1 MSLSPKSIA
10 AIVSA
15 GLLCSAKAVDFEK
28 EIWPLLRERCVE
40 CHGAKKQKGGLRLDG
55 RDFAFHGGKNGP
67 VITAGKPEK
76 SVLVERIVSTDED
89 EMMPP
94 TGERLTPQQVSLM
107 RAWITAGAD
116 WPESIG
122 VKREDAAKAHWAFQP
137 VRRIEVPRGVNPID
151 HFIAAELA
159 KHDLK
164 LRAEADRR
172 TLIRRVT
179 LDLTGLPPTPEDVER
194 FVREAD
200 PRAYETLV
208 DRLLASPHYGERQ
221 ARHWL
226 DVARFSESDGF
237 EEDMQRK
244 QAWTYRDYVI
254 QAFNDDTPYDQFVRE
269 QIAGDV
275 LQPVTPRGIAATGF
289 LVAGSWDALAR
300 ITPSRLGRL
309 QSREEQLEEMVGAVG
324 QTFLG
329 LTVQCARCHD
339 HKFDPIPQTDYYR
352 MKAVLEGV
360 DHGLAPKKH
369 GLRTMLGEREDAE
382 WQAATKPL
390 REQIGAC
397 EKRMAELDKDIK
409 AKGGTAETKAALA
422 VERKQVETERDNAKR
437 EMDARFPVTL
447 AYTGDREQPK
457 PTVIFVR
464 GDIRQPGE
472 VVAPGALSAVRELQ
486 SDWGLAPDAPEGE
499 RRIRFAR
506 WVTQP
511 GNPFTARV
519 MVNRLWQ
526 QHFGMGI
533 VDTPSDFGVNGG
545 RPSHPELLDWLAGE
559 FVARGWSV
567 KAMHRLIVTSATY
580 RQSSVISRS
589 VISNQIPGSRR
600 DAPITD
606 SPITDYSKDSDN
618 RLLWHFPSRRLEGEV
633 VRDAMLAM
641 SGDLDSRMGGP
652 SFAPFTVTQLNTYF
666 YHLFD
671 KDEPEFNRRSIYRIH
686 VITARSPF
694 LDALDCPSPAV
705 STPRRRPTTTPLQA
719 LALMND
725 SFAVRQAG
733 KLAHRIAA
741 DTPDVTAQ
749 IVRAFEIVFSRP
761 PQPGEASACA
771 KVARENGLAT
781 VCWTLLN
788 ASEFLQ
794 LP

>member
-1 MSLSPKSIA
+1 MREWIA
-10 AIVSA
+10 A
-15 GLLCSAKAVDFEK
+15 
-28 EIWPLLRERCVE
+28 
-40 CHGAKKQKGGLRLDG
+40 GA
-55 RDFAFHGGKNGP
+55 
-67 VITAGKPEK
+67 E
-76 SVLVERIVSTDED
+76 
-89 EMMPP
+89 
-94 TGERLTPQQVSLM
+94 
-107 RAWITAGAD
+107 
-116 WPESIG
+116 WPEGVG
-122 VKREDAAKAHWAFQP
+122 VKREDPAKAHWAFQP
-137 VRRIEVPRGVNPID
+137 VRRPEVPPGVNAID
-151 HFIAAELA
+151 HFIDAALSKA
-159 KHDLK
+159 GLNH
-164 LRAEADRR
+164 AAGADRR

-179 LDLTGLPPTPEDVER
+179 LDLTGLPPTPEEVER
-194 FVREAD
+194 FVRDAD
-200 PRAYETLV
+200 SRAYETLV
-208 DRLLASPHYGERQ
+208 DRLLASPQYGERQ

-300 ITPSRLGRL
+300 VTPSRLGRL

-324 QTFLG
+324 QAFLG

-339 HKFDPIPQTDYYR
+339 HKFDPVPQTDYYR
-352 MKAVLEGV
+352 IKAVFEGV
-360 DHGLAPKKH
+360 DHGLMPKKH
-369 GLRTMLGEREDAE
+369 GVRRMLGEREDAE
-382 WQAATKPL
+382 WQVATKPL
-390 REQIGAC
+390 REMITAC
-397 EKRMAELDKDIK
+397 EKRIAELDTAIK
-409 AKGGTAETKAALA
+409 AKDGKPEGKAALTA
-422 VERKQVETERDNAKR
+422 ERKQIAAERDKAKA

-447 AYTGDREQPK
+447 AYTGDREQPR
-457 PTVIFVR
+457 PTVVFVR

-472 VVAPGALSAVRELQ
+472 VVAPGALSAVREPRP
-486 SDWGLAPDAPEGE
+486 DWGLPPDAPEGG
-499 RRIRFAR
+499 RRIRFAQ
-506 WVTQP
+506 WVTRP
-511 GNPFTARV
+511 ENPFTARV

-526 QHFGMGI
+526 QHFGTGI

-545 RPSHPELLDWLAGE
+545 RPSHPELLDWLADE

-580 RQSSVISRS
+580 RQSASTD
-589 VISNQIPGSRR
+589 GS
-600 DAPITD
+600 ASGPAAL
-606 SPITDYSKDSDN
+606 DSDN
-618 RLLWHFPSRRLEGEV
+618 RLLWHFPARRLEGEV

-641 SGDLDSRMGGP
+641 SGDLNPQMGGP

-671 KDEPEFNRRSIYRIH
+671 KDEAEFNRRSIYRIH
-686 VITARSPF
+686 VMTARSPF

-725 SFAVRQAG
+725 SFAVREAG
-733 KLAHRIAA
+733 KLAKRIAA
-741 DTPDVTAQ
+741 DTSDAAAQ
-749 IVRAFEIVFSRP
+749 IDRAFEIVFSRP

-771 KVARENGLAT
+771 KVARENGLET
-781 VCWTLLN
+781 VCWTLFN
-788 ASEFLQ
+788 ASEFLY